1 MVDFEQVNV
10 SWTVLQKDNSNPGQ
24 QHACY
29 NSLKENLSSNGILLH
44 VDYSKNYA
52 NLQQG
57 EIQKWLIRPR
67 HIFHVHSLWVPS
79 C

>member
-29 NSLKENLSSNGILLH
+29 NPLKENLSSNGVLLH

-57 EIQKWLIRPR
+57 EIQ
-67 HIFHVHSLWVPS
+67 SD
-79 C
+79 